1 MAKKKGNIQI
11 GYRAYE
17 EVCRIFGNG
26 PKAAYKMCIR
36 KNIIYEWKAGG
47 VPGGHYLALLHHYG
61 CDVIYILTGRRNNGN
76 KEKTS

>member
-1 MAKKKGNIQI
+1 MANKKGNIEI
-11 GYRAYE
+11 GHRAYE
-17 EVCRIFGNG
+17 EVLRIFESGY
-26 PKAAYKMCIR
+26 KAAYKMCIR
-36 KNIIYEWKAGG
+36 KNIIYEWKAGR